1 MKTNKTKELL
11 LTTATKLF
19 MDQGYDATGIRDILS
34 ASGVS
39 TGSFY
44 HFFESKETIF
54 EAVVERYMQG
64 YTERIGAIFLN
75 EYLIFSERLN
85 LFFEEF
91 QKTVS
96 DFYNKLQATNIN
108 AAMSLIIHERTL
120 ELIYPNIVKMLENG
134 LSKKQIEFKLALNS
148 HELAAVLLKGIEG
161 LIATAGLRTASKADL
176 LTLKEHITEY
186 TNLLLIIKE

>member
-44 HFFESKETIF
+44 HFFDSKEAIF

-64 YTERIGAIFLN
+64 YSERIGAIFVNDELS
-75 EYLIFSERLN
+75 FAKRVD

-91 QKTVS
+91 QRTVG
-96 DFYNKLQATNIN
+96 DYYNKLQATNIH
-108 AAMSLIIHERTL
+108 AAMRLILHEKTI
-120 ELIYPNIVKMLENG
+120 ELIYPYIVKMLDSG
-134 LSKKQIEFKLALNS
+134 LEKKQIKYKLAIGS
-148 HELAAVLLKGIEG
+148 RELAAVLLKGIEG
-161 LIATAGLRTASKADL
+161 LIAVTGLPDVSEERL
-176 LTLKEHITEY
+176 VMLKKRIWEY
-186 TNLLLIIKE
+186 TNLLIDIKY